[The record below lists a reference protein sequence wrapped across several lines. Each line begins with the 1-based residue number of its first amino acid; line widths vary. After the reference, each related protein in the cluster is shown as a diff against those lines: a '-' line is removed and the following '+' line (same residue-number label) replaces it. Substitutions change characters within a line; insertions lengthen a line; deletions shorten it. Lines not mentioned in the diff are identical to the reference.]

1 MAHSSEK
8 TSEQSRLPM
17 SRRDVVIGAAALA
30 TAAATARMAA
40 AAEHEGHHT
49 GAPAAAHK
57 YTEPKRFKKH
67 AALVA
72 AANECVARGQACI
85 SHCFETFVDG
95 DTTMAE
101 CALSVE
107 QMLRVCDTMAY
118 LAAHDSKSLK
128 PMALA
133 CIAACEDCEKE
144 CRVHE
149 EHQKECRECAD
160 ACAALIKEAKKVAA

>member
-1 MAHSSEK
+1 VADSNEK
-8 TSEQSRLPM
+8 MDEQSQLPM
-17 SRRDVVIGAAALA
+17 SRRDVVLGAAALA
-30 TAAATARMAA
+30 TAAATARMAT

-57 YTEPKRFKKH
+57 YTEPKRYKKN

-72 AANECVARGQACI
+72 ASNECIARGQACI
-85 SHCFETFVDG
+85 SHCFETFLDG

-107 QMLRVCDTMAY
+107 QMLRVCDAMAY
-118 LAAHDSKSLK
+118 LSAFDSKSLK
-128 PMALA
+128 PMAQA
-133 CIAACEDCEKE
+133 CIAVCEDCEKE

-149 EHQKECRECAD
+149 EHQKACRECAD